1 MESSRISIKDLSE
14 FFRKLDLLDINTQN
28 LNFLEEKSAYKALII
43 GIYTLFLRNFSG
55 QIALMAYT
63 ATIFE
68 ESGSSFSP
76 NFSSILVAIVQI
88 LGNICSIFL
97 VEKAGR
103 KFLFVMSYLGCTLG
117 VAVLGT
123 FSYLKTHEYEIALDP
138 RLQWIPLVSFSFAI
152 FISNCGFMAISFL
165 YIAEISPRK
174 VLPLISTVCLTLAW
188 TYAFVITKVSF
199 QNIQHHKNLLFLCIF
214 QFLATMLLNWGLH
227 GTVLFFGGISLFGGI
242 TILIFFP
249 ETQGKTFDEILRILE
264 K

>member
-1 MESSRISIKDLSE
+1 MSDSNAQI
-14 FFRKLDLLDINTQN
+14 

-63 ATIFE
+63 ATIFQ

-88 LGNICSIFL
+88 FGNICSIFL
-97 VEKAGR
+97 VERVGR
-103 KFLFVMSYLGCTLG
+103 KFLFVISYLGCTLG

-188 TYAFVITKVSF
+188 TYAFVITKVRF
-199 QNIQHHKNLLFLCIF
+199 QSMQHHKKPAISLYLSVSRHNAAELGTPWNCLLFWRDFSIWWNHNSHIF
-214 QFLATMLLNWGLH
+214 SRN
-227 GTVLFFGGISLFGGI
+227 S
-242 TILIFFP
+242 
-249 ETQGKTFDEILRILE
+249 GKNFR
-264 K
+264 